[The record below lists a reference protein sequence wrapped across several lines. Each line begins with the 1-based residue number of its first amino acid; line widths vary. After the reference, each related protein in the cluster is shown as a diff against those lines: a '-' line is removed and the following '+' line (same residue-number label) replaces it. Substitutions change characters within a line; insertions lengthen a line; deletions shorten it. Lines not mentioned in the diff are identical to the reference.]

1 MTLLNNIHNH
11 NQILF
16 MLIFV
21 LLTVPSKNLCG
32 VPVDVLG
39 GCTGKDMMNGSSNP
53 QNTTAMNNNAA
64 SQPIQYN
71 PCIEG
76 DS

>member
-1 MTLLNNIHNH
+1 M
-11 NQILF
+11 QITTYLK
-16 MLIFV
+16 V
-21 LLTVPSKNLCG
+21 LLIHVNLFLLSVPSKNVCG

-39 GCTGKDMMNGSSNP
+39 GCTGKDMMNGSSDP
-53 QNTTAMNNNAA
+53 QNIAATHNNAT

-76 DS
+76 KN